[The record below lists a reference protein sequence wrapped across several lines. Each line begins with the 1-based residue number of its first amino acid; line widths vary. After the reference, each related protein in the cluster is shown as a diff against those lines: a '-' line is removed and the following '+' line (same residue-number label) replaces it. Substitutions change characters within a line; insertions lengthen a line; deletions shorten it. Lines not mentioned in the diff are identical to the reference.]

1 MPAARFYAM
10 LKAGREMSYQRD
22 SWLLKELC
30 DVQAISICGGEY
42 AEKLR
47 AVYEKRAL
55 GIKDTPEKS
64 KAMDPADPRTAE
76 IILSMFGN
84 GGRRLG

>member
-1 MPAARFYAM
+1 M

-22 SWLLKELC
+22 SWLLKE
-30 DVQAISICGGEY
+30 AISICGGEY

-55 GIKDTPEKS
+55 GIKETPEKS